1 MTAKRK
7 NYQAVTCE
15 LIVAAG
21 AQAAADGRAP
31 VELHR
36 GPGRE
41 LRASRHKIPGHRPET
56 GRFRGLQPLRP
67 CAGRCPLQAGP
78 GSCPE
83 ARVPV
88 EANAARSAASHPLYR
103 LAQTANVE
111 LRVKQAAGLMHLKSY
126 LIDSQVLRT
135 GSPNFSAPGLE
146 RQDNDLVVI
155 CDARSIAQ
163 FAETFERL
171 WARPGNKVW
180 RPER

>member
-15 LIVAAG
+15 LIVTVG
-21 AQAAADGRAP
+21 TQARADGRAP
-31 VELHR
+31 VELHW

-41 LRASRHKIPGHRPET
+41 LRASRHKIPGHHSET
-56 GRFRGLQPLRP
+56 GTFRGLQPIRT

-78 GSCPE
+78 GSGAGAP
-83 ARVPV
+83 VPA
-88 EANAARSAASHPLYR
+88 ERNAARSAASHPPYR
-103 LAQTANVE
+103 LAQTSILEASAS
-111 LRVKQAAGLMHLKSY
+111 RRPHAPQSY

-135 GSPNFSAPGLE
+135 GSANFSASGLE

-155 CDARSIAQ
+155 RDARSIAQ
-163 FAETFERL
+163 FAETFEGP